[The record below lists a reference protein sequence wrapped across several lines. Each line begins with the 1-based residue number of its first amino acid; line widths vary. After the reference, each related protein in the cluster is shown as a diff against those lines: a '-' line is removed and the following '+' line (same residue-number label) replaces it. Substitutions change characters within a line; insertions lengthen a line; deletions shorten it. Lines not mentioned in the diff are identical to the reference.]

1 MWGLSSAEVKLLFK
15 TAVALILFTSSVIAE
30 IVRGGL
36 MFARLRRSPYRNYTG
51 KRYRN
56 SQEREKV
63 LYIMALTP
71 DSDARRIARRI
82 EQVLG
87 NAVRMTQTPA
97 SEYEGYT
104 YLKVYSRDADK
115 ANMLNILRQRIGVE
129 RVITFGSIPGQYD
142 VYVHDDGG
150 DSAVKM
156 MKGLVE
162 GQLLPVDA

>member
-1 MWGLSSAEVKLLFK
+1 M
-15 TAVALILFTSSVIAE
+15 
-30 IVRGGL
+30 
-36 MFARLRRSPYRNYTG
+36 
-51 KRYRN
+51 
-56 SQEREKV
+56 

-87 NAVRMTQTPA
+87 NAVRMTLNPA
-97 SEYEGYT
+97 SEYAGYT
-104 YLKVYSRDADK
+104 YLKVYSRDAGK

-156 MKGLVE
+156 MKGLAE
-162 GQLLPVDA
+162 GQCLPADA

>member
-1 MWGLSSAEVKLLFK
+1 
-15 TAVALILFTSSVIAE
+15 
-30 IVRGGL
+30 

-71 DSDARRIARRI
+71 DSDARRIARHI
-82 EQVLG
+82 EEYSG
-87 NAVRMTQTPA
+87 NAVRMTLNPA
-97 SEYEGYT
+97 SEYEGCA
-104 YLKVYSRDADK
+104 YLKVYSRDACK
-115 ANMLNILRQRIGVE
+115 ENMLNILRQRIGVE

-156 MKGLVE
+156 MRGLLKVSVC
-162 GQLLPVDA
+162 LLTPKEIPKKICAPRLGRAESVFTKE